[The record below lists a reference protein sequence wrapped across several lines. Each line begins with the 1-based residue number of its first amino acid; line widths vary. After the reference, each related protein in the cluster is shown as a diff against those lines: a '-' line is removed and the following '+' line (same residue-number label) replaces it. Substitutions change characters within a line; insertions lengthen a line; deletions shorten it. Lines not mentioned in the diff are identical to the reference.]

1 MNPRPHAP
9 KARAL
14 PSCATLRKLFSS
26 TRCIIQ
32 DIRARVNRFFAFFC
46 TFFVFSFSP
55 SASFSAVIKVRSL
68 FLFFFDSFLTLPAL
82 SVILSYR
89 VKSMKNMIG
98 GIHLP
103 SGKHVLG
110 MKKARH
116 IFGTA
121 KVGERGQ
128 IVIPKDA
135 RELYGIHPGDTL
147 LILGDEENGMIVTKP
162 DVLSSLAE
170 RILDQIGKEGAYP

>member
-1 MNPRPHAP
+1 
-9 KARAL
+9 
-14 PSCATLRKLFSS
+14 
-26 TRCIIQ
+26 
-32 DIRARVNRFFAFFC
+32 
-46 TFFVFSFSP
+46 
-55 SASFSAVIKVRSL
+55 
-68 FLFFFDSFLTLPAL
+68 
-82 SVILSYR
+82 
-89 VKSMKNMIG
+89 MKNVIG

-103 SGKHVLG
+103 SGKHVLE

-170 RILDQIGKEGAYP
+170 RILDKIGKEGAYP

>member
-1 MNPRPHAP
+1 
-9 KARAL
+9 
-14 PSCATLRKLFSS
+14 
-26 TRCIIQ
+26 
-32 DIRARVNRFFAFFC
+32 
-46 TFFVFSFSP
+46 
-55 SASFSAVIKVRSL
+55 
-68 FLFFFDSFLTLPAL
+68 
-82 SVILSYR
+82 
-89 VKSMKNMIG
+89 MKNMIG

-170 RILDQIGKEGAYP
+170 RILDQIGKEGANP

>member
-1 MNPRPHAP
+1 
-9 KARAL
+9 
-14 PSCATLRKLFSS
+14 
-26 TRCIIQ
+26 
-32 DIRARVNRFFAFFC
+32 
-46 TFFVFSFSP
+46 
-55 SASFSAVIKVRSL
+55 
-68 FLFFFDSFLTLPAL
+68 
-82 SVILSYR
+82 
-89 VKSMKNMIG
+89 MKYVIG

>member
-1 MNPRPHAP
+1 M
-9 KARAL
+9 K
-14 PSCATLRKLFSS
+14 S
-26 TRCIIQ
+26 
-32 DIRARVNRFFAFFC
+32 VNE
-46 TFFVFSFSP
+46 
-55 SASFSAVIKVRSL
+55 
-68 FLFFFDSFLTLPAL
+68 
-82 SVILSYR
+82 
-89 VKSMKNMIG
+89 IG

-121 KVGERGQ
+121 KVGDRGQ

-135 RELYGIHPGDTL
+135 REFYGIHPGDTL

-162 DVLSSLAE
+162 EVLSSLAE
-170 RILDQIGKEGAYP
+170 KILDQIGKEDRANP

>member
-1 MNPRPHAP
+1 
-9 KARAL
+9 
-14 PSCATLRKLFSS
+14 
-26 TRCIIQ
+26 
-32 DIRARVNRFFAFFC
+32 
-46 TFFVFSFSP
+46 
-55 SASFSAVIKVRSL
+55 
-68 FLFFFDSFLTLPAL
+68 
-82 SVILSYR
+82 
-89 VKSMKNMIG
+89 
-98 GIHLP
+98 
-103 SGKHVLG
+103 